1 MIDEQVAEEAI
12 RQLAEK
18 TDRQL
23 ALLFAV
29 NAFACALTGGKES
42 NTPFARLHKAIV
54 EEAKRRDLILTD
66 RLH

>member
-1 MIDEQVAEEAI
+1 MMDEEVAEAAI
-12 RQLAEK
+12 QQLSEK

-29 NAFACALTGGKES
+29 NAFACALTGGKDS
-42 NTPFARLHKAIV
+42 ASVFARLHKAIV
-54 EEAKRRDLILTD
+54 EEAKRRDLILKD